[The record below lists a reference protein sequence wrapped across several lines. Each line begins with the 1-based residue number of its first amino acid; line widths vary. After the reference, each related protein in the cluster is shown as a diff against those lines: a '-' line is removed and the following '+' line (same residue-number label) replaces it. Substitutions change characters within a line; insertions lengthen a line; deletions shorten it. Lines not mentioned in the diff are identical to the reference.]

1 MNSCDACQIRKVRTN
16 NDLRCIIQLLKSFA
30 TQKFKVHI
38 PTYTYV
44 DYIFMDEKIRVHN
57 IKRIIK
63 CTHPFPC
70 QYFNT
75 FKMQNFT
82 PESFRPGVFH
92 SFGTRTTNTQRGNS
106 LQDWPKIHSHS
117 QFFRYSWNIFCLPHQ
132 PNFQISLIYAFIGC
146 PLGGV
151 KLACK
156 DPSFAQSLVIFE
168 N

>member
-92 SFGTRTTNTQRGNS
+92 SFGTRTTDTQRGNS
-106 LQDWPKIHSHS
+106 LHCTAENSIPIPNFQVRLKHILSATS
-117 QFFRYSWNIFCLPHQ
+117 AQFFRYL
-132 PNFQISLIYAFIGC
+132 
-146 PLGGV
+146 
-151 KLACK
+151 
-156 DPSFAQSLVIFE
+156 
-168 N
+168 